1 MKQKFN
7 VITSTCV
14 PLPLENVDTDQ
25 IIPARF
31 LKATT
36 REEKF
41 FGDNLFRD
49 WRYNSDGTPNK
60 DFVLNDPTYSGCIL
74 VAGKNFGSGSSREH
88 AAWAIAG
95 YGFRVVIS
103 SFFADIHKNNE
114 LNNFVLPV
122 VVSEAF
128 LAELFDSI
136 KQNPKTE
143 VEVDLPNQ
151 KVTNKAT
158 GRSEQFDIN
167 GYKKHCLMNGLDDI
181 DFLVENKSKIESWEC
196 NATLRHSC
204 RRTAQQ
210 VNNYKRL
217 APLVEIMDS
226 TLRDGEQTNGVSFL
240 PHEKLVMA
248 RKLLH
253 EVNVDRIEVAS
264 ARVSDGEKEAVSMI
278 CRYARQIDRLDSVEV
293 LGFVDGGQSI
303 DWIADCGGRTINLL
317 AKGSLKH
324 CTQQLHKT
332 PEEHIAD
339 IKKEVE
345 YAHSKGLSVN
355 LYLEDWSN
363 GMKDSP
369 EYVYQLMDAL
379 TSPNPSQ
386 GEGLGSSPWGRL
398 GGVSRF
404 MLPDTLG
411 VMNPLQVVEYFR
423 KMMKRYPQTHFDFHA
438 HNDYDLAVS
447 NSLAAVLSGAKGLHV
462 TVNGLGE
469 RCGNAPLASVQVILK
484 DQFHAKTHIN
494 ENQLNDISRMVE
506 SFSGIAVAPN
516 QPIVGEHVFTQVA
529 GVHADGDTKDQLY
542 FNELMPERFGRK
554 REYALGKQSGK
565 ANIAKNL
572 EELGLELTPEQTRR
586 VTQRI
591 TELGDKKEI
600 VTQEDLPYIVS
611 DVLKH
616 DGSEDKVKLIS
627 YVVSTAY
634 GRQGPALHLQEVSE
648 PHVPHPGQLPG
659 VYPSWWSHRCL
670 GTDGYLVAP
679 RGWTV
684 AHPRTGCRPDR
695 SSHQGYLQDA
705 EHH

>member
-1 MKQKFN
+1 M
-7 VITSTCV
+7 
-14 PLPLENVDTDQ
+14 
-25 IIPARF
+25 
-31 LKATT
+31 
-36 REEKF
+36 
-41 FGDNLFRD
+41 G
-49 WRYNSDGTPNK
+49 
-60 DFVLNDPTYSGCIL
+60 
-74 VAGKNFGSGSSREH
+74 
-88 AAWAIAG
+88 
-95 YGFRVVIS
+95 
-103 SFFADIHKNNE
+103 
-114 LNNFVLPV
+114 
-122 VVSEAF
+122 
-128 LAELFDSI
+128 
-136 KQNPKTE
+136 
-143 VEVDLPNQ
+143 
-151 KVTNKAT
+151 
-158 GRSEQFDIN
+158 
-167 GYKKHCLMNGLDDI
+167 
-181 DFLVENKSKIESWEC
+181 
-196 NATLRHSC
+196 
-204 RRTAQQ
+204 TAQQ
-210 VNNYKRL
+210 VNSYKRM

-278 CRYARQIDRLDSVEV
+278 CRYAAQIGKLDRVEV
-293 LGFVDGGQSI
+293 LGFVDGGKSV
-303 DWIADCGGRTINLL
+303 DWIVSCGGKTINLL

-324 CTQQLHKT
+324 CINQLHKT

-339 IKKEVE
+339 IIKEVE
-345 YAHSKGLSVN
+345 YARSKGLSVN

-379 TSPNPSQ
+379 TDPSNLPCL
-386 GEGLGSSPWGRL
+386 GEATGTSSKQEEKEGIK
-398 GGVSRF
+398 RF

-423 KMMKRYPQTHFDFHA
+423 KMMKRYPQVHFDFHA

-484 DQFHAKTHIN
+484 DQFHAKTNIN
-494 ENQLNDISRMVE
+494 EDQLNDISRMVE

-529 GVHADGDTKDQLY
+529 GVHADGDTKDKLY
-542 FNELMPERFGRK
+542 YNELIPERFGRK
-554 REYALGKQSGK
+554 REYALGKQSGR

-634 GRQGPALHLQEVSE
+634 GLKPGANIKVEINGKQYDGSAVGDGQYDAFVKALRYIYKKYLDRTFPILANYQVSI
-648 PHVPHPGQLPG
+648 PPGGRTDALVQT
-659 VYPSWWSHRCL
+659 VISWHHEGGLLRTRGL
-670 GTDGYLVAP
+670 DADQTEAAIKATFKMLNIIENEQNLV
-679 RGWTV
+679 TK
-684 AHPRTGCRPDR
+684 
-695 SSHQGYLQDA
+695 
-705 EHH
+705 